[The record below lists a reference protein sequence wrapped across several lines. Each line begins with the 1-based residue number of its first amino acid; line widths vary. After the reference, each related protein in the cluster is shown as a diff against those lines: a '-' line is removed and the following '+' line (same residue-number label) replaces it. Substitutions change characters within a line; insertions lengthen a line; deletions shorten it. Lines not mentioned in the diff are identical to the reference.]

1 MKEGE
6 DRARTEVSKRA
17 QMEEEVAQLKE
28 KMWKLKAECIHSI
41 GKAREDK
48 KEEIM
53 GKVKAQFQTVYN
65 SAFRDGWKSA
75 LNKIEVL
82 ETSELFLQANT
93 LLLYPIAGFKDMDD
107 EADEE
112 EEDGEA

>member
-1 MKEGE
+1 M
-6 DRARTEVSKRA
+6 
-17 QMEEEVAQLKE
+17 
-28 KMWKLKAECIHSI
+28 
-41 GKAREDK
+41 
-48 KEEIM
+48 
-53 GKVKAQFQTVYN
+53 YN

-93 LLLYPIAGFKDMDD
+93 LLLYPIAGLKDMDD

>member
-1 MKEGE
+1 
-6 DRARTEVSKRA
+6 
-17 QMEEEVAQLKE
+17 MEEEVAQLKE

-41 GKAREDK
+41 GKARKDE

-65 SAFRDGWKSA
+65 SGFKDGWKSA
-75 LNKIEVL
+75 LNKTKVL
-82 ETSELFLQANT
+82 ETSKLFLQANT
-93 LLLYPIAGFKDMDD
+93 FLPYPIAGLKDMDD
-107 EADEE
+107 EADEKDEE